1 MIAAM
6 AQWERE
12 EITERIVAS
21 VPIRAKLGKP
31 LGGSAQFGYQWKDR
45 KLVIHPEEGPVH
57 ALTTQSNTNMAR
69 LSFGRGR
76 TNVRHSA
83 SI

>member
-45 KLVIHPEEGPVH
+45 KLVIYPEEGSVR
-57 ALTTQSNTNMAR
+57 R
-69 LSFGRGR
+69 LMYERFPQVNS
-76 TNVRHSA
+76 VRFDRF
-83 SI
+83 

>member
-31 LGGSAQFGYQWKDR
+31 L
-45 KLVIHPEEGPVH
+45 VNVHPISTW
-57 ALTTQSNTNMAR
+57 LRSS
-69 LSFGRGR
+69 L
-76 TNVRHSA
+76 
-83 SI
+83 